1 MKTFDLM
8 VTIRVSAESSLD
20 SLSDTVRELEANCT
34 YHIGDTEHVKV
45 IETELM
51 ESPLAY
57 PSKP

>member
-8 VTIRVSAESSLD
+8 VTIRISVESSLD

-34 YHIGDTEHVKV
+34 YHIGNTKNVKV
-45 IETELM
+45 VETELM

-57 PSKP
+57 PQKP